1 MIPLRGAAGRF
12 PRPRAS
18 HRRAVPLRGCAR
30 LLLRHGFAVLL
41 IAAAGQG
48 YAQAPA
54 IGVPPPAAAARDGFE
69 ARLARGAAVDVIVE
83 FDASA
88 ANRAAAGLRQRRGLE
103 RDDASVIAA
112 RAVQY
117 RNTKATVERALAAS
131 GAAVLR
137 DYPHLPLALWH
148 LTSPAALAR
157 LRAQTALRAVYDDR
171 RVYAVSTPSDLALIQ
186 QPAALAAGDT
196 GAGTTVAVIDAGI
209 DLTNAAFG
217 TCPTAGAAGCR
228 VIYDQ
233 VYYPASTT
241 DVNHGT
247 NVAGIVAEIAT
258 ATRIAM
264 LNVFD
269 GTGASSSDILSA
281 IDWAIAN
288 QSADN
293 IVAMNMS
300 LGDGVDYTASCT
312 SIGGNGNPLTTAI
325 SLAAAAGI
333 QAVAASGNNG
343 YANGINF
350 PACTPGVVSVGAVY
364 DSAIAGVSYTAVPCT
379 DASPA
384 TDQVTCFTNMASFL
398 TVLAPGADI
407 TAAGIT
413 EYGTSQASPH
423 VAGVLAA
430 LRARYPREPL
440 TQSVNRLTL
449 TGNTDSRN
457 GISIPRINEYAAAN
471 LGAQL
476 QLSGS
481 GPATATSGG
490 TGSYVLTVK
499 NTGPLIASDVVVTDT
514 LPALAVF
521 QSASGCTATGAVVS
535 CPIAS
540 LAVGAS
546 TSFTI
551 TVRWSG
557 SGAVYDSAVAAADQ
571 ADPNPA
577 AAVLAFGVAP
587 PATVDVPLPGWAT
600 GLLAAALFLLAAAR
614 QRRRTGSAANA
625 RTRAVTGLSP
635 RAMT

>member
-1 MIPLRGAAGRF
+1 M
-12 PRPRAS
+12 
-18 HRRAVPLRGCAR
+18 
-30 LLLRHGFAVLL
+30 LL
-41 IAAAGQG
+41 ITAAGQAL
-48 YAQAPA
+48 AQAPA
-54 IGVPPPAAAARDGFE
+54 LAVPPPAAAAGEDFA

-83 FDASA
+83 FDARA
-88 ANRAAAGLRQRRGLE
+88 ANRAAAGLRQQRGLQ

-117 RNTKATVERALAAS
+117 RNTKAAVERALATS
-131 GAAVLR
+131 GASLLR

-148 LTSPAALAR
+148 VRSPAALAR
-157 LRAQTALRAVYDDR
+157 LRAQSALRAVYDDR
-171 RVYAVSTPSDLALIQ
+171 RVFAVSTPSDLTLIQ
-186 QPAALAAGDT
+186 QPAALAAGET

-217 TCPTAGAAGCR
+217 TCPTVGAAGCR

-233 VYYPASTT
+233 IYYPASTT

-269 GTGASSSDILSA
+269 GASAGSSDILSA
-281 IDWAIAN
+281 IDWAISN

-293 IVAMNMS
+293 IVAINMS
-300 LGDGVDYTASCT
+300 LGDGVDYTAACPNLA
-312 SIGGNGNPLTTAI
+312 GGGNPLTTAV

-379 DASPA
+379 DISPA

-398 TVLAPGADI
+398 TLLAPGADI

-430 LRARYPREPL
+430 LRARYPKEPL
-440 TQSVNRLTL
+440 SQAVNRLTL
-449 TGNTDSRN
+449 TGNADSRN
-457 GISIPRINEYAAAN
+457 GIAVPRINEYAAAN

-481 GPATATSGG
+481 GPTTATSGG

-499 NTGPLIASDVVVTDT
+499 NAGPLIATDVVVTDN
-514 LPALAVF
+514 LPAQAIF
-521 QSASGCTATGAVVS
+521 QSASGCTAAGAVVS
-535 CPIAS
+535 CPIAT
-540 LAVGAS
+540 LDVGAS
-546 TSFTI
+546 MSFTI

-557 SGAVYDSAVAAADQ
+557 AGPVYDSAVAASDQ
-571 ADPNPA
+571 LNPA
-577 AAVLAFGVAP
+577 PAAGALAFGVAP
-587 PATVDVPLPGWAT
+587 PALADVPLPAWSIGLLVGAL
-600 GLLAAALFLLAAAR
+600 LLAAVRQWPRAGAAGYGK
-614 QRRRTGSAANA
+614 TL
-625 RTRAVTGLSP
+625 AVTGSSP
-635 RAMT
+635 GAMT